1 MRTKITRDRSQKKA
15 KPNEVPGK
23 IVQESNFESDEQQQ
37 KNNDQDDNDDVQNQ
51 NQMKTTTY
59 TGNNCIVSKCAC
71 VLH

>member
-37 KNNDQDDNDDVQNQ
+37 KT
-51 NQMKTTTY
+51 MTKTTMMMYRTR
-59 TGNNCIVSKCAC
+59 IK
-71 VLH
+71 